1 MDPVSTLAFS
11 CNILDLVERGH
22 TCCRTFKELYKAA
35 DGLSKQRTAILE
47 AIESMQSVI
56 DDLRSTR
63 LSLPRSRTEKD
74 KVDQSL
80 LLVASRCEDL
90 ASDLAAAIEHCR
102 VKKTGSL
109 LSTAKAAV
117 RALLTQDDIAKIE
130 LALQQRGETL
140 HMLLLTC
147 THRDVAFLLDQ
158 IKATEIHHETRHSQV
173 MQKLRQLDSQ
183 MGPAGFLQNGFKDAP
198 MVRKNITEASEL
210 AKETQPMLN
219 RQLILSS
226 LKFLGNDMRMEEVHE
241 AADETFGWILEVA
254 ADTSLGDPDEIK
266 FAKWLKNG
274 LGVFHVTGKPGS
286 GKSTLMKY
294 IVDDPRTSGL
304 LAHWAGVK
312 KLVISKFF
320 LWRLGSR
327 EQKNFRGLTKGLLYS
342 AVHSAPELIEF
353 LFPQYWD
360 PPGVISKSARMRVE
374 FDITDRDVTNAFS
387 RLVGGMPEIA
397 DRFQICFFI
406 DGLDEF
412 DEHQGV
418 SFLQLRR
425 NILQWT
431 SALPESLKICVT
443 SRQWPVFEG
452 MASSESHKMS
462 LHDLTQNDIS
472 KLVTN
477 TLNNHENFQR
487 LQTTDPIGCQMLINE
502 VVNDAEGVFLWV
514 TLILRSLEDGLS
526 NNDPLSLLQSRVATT
541 PQQLNEFFETII
553 NSIDTEHRRS
563 AYLLFAIVMRMTGSL
578 ISSPDRSPE
587 LRQFD
592 LTLTANWTPEN
603 LPISYLSLLGASFL
617 FWALDGNQ
625 PLDATT
631 RPGTKKCEEE
641 MAEKL
646 KVAAVQVRGR
656 CKGLVAVDKM
666 NAVKFIHRTIPEY
679 LQQYLGTR
687 AQDHGISDGMIGQM
701 LLWTLL
707 AEVKYLGMR
716 QLYSGPPDAA
726 LQRPSA
732 MVLKAA
738 KPVEHSLPWFEVKE
752 DNDESQTGEN
762 EVSYDGSNDI
772 QNQGY
777 SPDEAE
783 VVPVDRFVTVAKNNG
798 TNSAMLKRSTDGRDH
813 YSEGSSPESE
823 PRYSLSTPLIEDDI
837 LRQDS
842 LLNMQSQVSTPQ
854 SIHHESERDANL
866 TAVDQVNKGSQGQD
880 QHPILGCSLP
890 VTELSL
896 RELVRELTS
905 GSSFDEGGSNAQPL
919 GSLSPALCT
928 IHTTPSL
935 DGLLSLSD
943 GEQDNQKDTS
953 DARSGLA
960 LTKEH
965 LQELESIQGQ
975 HRESSRS
982 ETSSDYPDSSASA
995 HSTTQTKLERDKL
1008 ISRARQGG
1016 YSGFVAGLS
1025 TSHVYLR
1032 GTTQIEIAHASEH
1045 HCTFFTT
1052 PAGYR
1057 GDCIEVSARFGYAL
1071 SRLRQVDL
1079 FGQRKTFE
1087 ILDAL
1092 DREASQAQW
1101 AVDHPPDYLWD
1112 TVREPFFQETLRL
1125 GHEANHLKG
1134 RISFSFVGIAAFLG
1148 LHEYLAWRL
1157 EHMGDRFE
1165 PTSLFASYLL
1175 SNIMGGLLW
1184 SPSSVRLLCLKHLFG
1199 RGVSAN
1205 LPMCFGWYPNHNAD
1219 LGSVWHSYLFDLFCE
1234 HRGFH
1239 YRRVGDPDSS
1249 IPSWA
1254 LVFDEENWK
1263 IVEICL
1269 EEGGADPEFAVF
1281 MKTLSRGFPE
1291 EREYEDCYVTL
1302 GCYAEVLPRAF
1313 RTEFSLIRDLI
1324 QRRTEQGKRKEAVAL
1339 ASRLIDQHQ
1348 ASHLMDD
1355 SKELPNMLIELM
1367 LNTQKPSFA
1376 GDIIRP
1382 WWTYLRHRLSA
1393 ASRQQQE
1400 NLVVRP
1406 SAHTDNM
1413 MHLEL
1418 LRKFRASLEDIIYH
1432 LRPRDQAK
1440 LLSLIQKARQSR
1452 QPSSRWSFIR
1462 EFIFRLHT
1470 RLRSATS
1477 TRLLPGVMRSF
1488 LVTRAVIEELLI
1500 SQSTKIAFSAI
1511 RNARFELLPHVYVGK

>member
-35 DGLSKQRTAILE
+35 NGLSKQRSAILE

-56 DDLRSTR
+56 DDLCSTR

-74 KVDQSL
+74 KVDRSL

-102 VKKTGSL
+102 VKKPGSL
-109 LSTAKAAV
+109 LSTAKGAV

-147 THRDVAFLLDQ
+147 TQ
-158 IKATEIHHETRHSQV
+158 
-173 MQKLRQLDSQ
+173 
-183 MGPAGFLQNGFKDAP
+183 
-198 MVRKNITEASEL
+198 
-210 AKETQPMLN
+210 
-219 RQLILSS
+219 
-226 LKFLGNDMRMEEVHE
+226 NDMRMEEVHE

-254 ADTSLGDPDEIK
+254 ADTSLGDSDEIN

-327 EQKNFRGLTKGLLYS
+327 EQKSFRGLTKGLLYS
-342 AVHSAPELIEF
+342 AVRSAPELIEF

-374 FDITDRDVTNAFS
+374 FDITERDVTTAFS

-477 TLNNHENFQR
+477 TLNNHENFQK

-563 AYLLFAIVMRMTGSL
+563 AYFLFAIIMRMAGSL

-592 LTLTANWTPEN
+592 LTLTDNWTPYN

-625 PLDATT
+625 PLDATAW
-631 RPGTKKCEEE
+631 PEKKKSDGELT
-641 MAEKL
+641 EKL

-656 CKGLVAVDKM
+656 CKGLVVVDKM
-666 NAVKFIHRTIPEY
+666 HTVKFIHRTIPEY

-687 AQDHGISDGMIGQM
+687 AQDHGISDGMLGQM

-707 AEVKYLGMR
+707 AEVKFLGTH
-716 QLYSGPPDAA
+716 QLYSGP
-726 LQRPSA
+726 
-732 MVLKAA
+732 
-738 KPVEHSLPWFEVKE
+738 
-752 DNDESQTGEN
+752 
-762 EVSYDGSNDI
+762 
-772 QNQGY
+772 
-777 SPDEAE
+777 
-783 VVPVDRFVTVAKNNG
+783 
-798 TNSAMLKRSTDGRDH
+798 
-813 YSEGSSPESE
+813 
-823 PRYSLSTPLIEDDI
+823 
-837 LRQDS
+837 
-842 LLNMQSQVSTPQ
+842 
-854 SIHHESERDANL
+854 
-866 TAVDQVNKGSQGQD
+866 
-880 QHPILGCSLP
+880 
-890 VTELSL
+890 
-896 RELVRELTS
+896 
-905 GSSFDEGGSNAQPL
+905 
-919 GSLSPALCT
+919 
-928 IHTTPSL
+928 
-935 DGLLSLSD
+935 
-943 GEQDNQKDTS
+943 
-953 DARSGLA
+953 
-960 LTKEH
+960 
-965 LQELESIQGQ
+965 
-975 HRESSRS
+975 
-982 ETSSDYPDSSASA
+982 AS
-995 HSTTQTKLERDKL
+995 
-1008 ISRARQGG
+1008 
-1016 YSGFVAGLS
+1016 
-1025 TSHVYLR
+1025 
-1032 GTTQIEIAHASEH
+1032 
-1045 HCTFFTT
+1045 
-1052 PAGYR
+1052 
-1057 GDCIEVSARFGYAL
+1057 FGYAL

-1079 FGQRKTFE
+1079 FDQRKTFE

-1092 DREASQAQW
+1092 DREAIHAQW
-1101 AVDHPPDYLWD
+1101 AVDHPPDYLWG
-1112 TVREPFFQETLRL
+1112 TVKEPFFQETLRL
-1125 GHEANHLKG
+1125 GCEAKHFPC
-1134 RISFSFVGIAAFLG
+1134 RMSFSVVGIAAFLG

-1175 SNIMGGLLW
+1175 TNIMGGLLW
-1184 SPSSVRLLCLKHLFG
+1184 SPSSVRLLCLKHLFD

-1205 LPMCFGWYPNHNAD
+1205 LPMCFEWYQNHNTD
-1219 LGSVWHSYLFDLFCE
+1219 LGSVWHSYLFDLFCK

-1249 IPSWA
+1249 IQSWV

-1263 IVEICL
+1263 TVEICL
-1269 EEGGADPEFAVF
+1269 EEGGANPEFAVF
-1281 MKTLSRGFPE
+1281 MKTRGFPE
-1291 EREYEDCYVTL
+1291 EWQDDDYFVTL
-1302 GCYAEVLPRAF
+1302 GCCAEVMPVSHRREL
-1313 RTEFSLIRDLI
+1313 SMIRDLI
-1324 QRRTEQGKRKEAVAL
+1324 QGRTEQGQREEVVTL
-1339 ASRLIDQHQ
+1339 TSRLINQHQ
-1348 ASHLMDD
+1348 ASYLMDD
-1355 SKELPNMLIELM
+1355 SKELTNILIELM

-1376 GDIIRP
+1376 GDIIIP
-1382 WWTYLRHRLSA
+1382 WWTYLSHRLSA

-1400 NLVVRP
+1400 NQ
-1406 SAHTDNM
+1406 D
-1413 MHLEL
+1413 
-1418 LRKFRASLEDIIYH
+1418 
-1432 LRPRDQAK
+1432 
-1440 LLSLIQKARQSR
+1440 
-1452 QPSSRWSFIR
+1452 
-1462 EFIFRLHT
+1462 T

-1511 RNARFELLPHVYVGK
+1511 RNARFELLPHAYVVI

>member
-22 TCCRTFKELYKAA
+22 ACCRTFKELYKAA
-35 DGLSKQRTAILE
+35 DGISKQRSAILE

-254 ADTSLGDPDEIK
+254 ADTSLGDSDEIN
-266 FAKWLKNG
+266 FAKWLRNG

-374 FDITDRDVTNAFS
+374 FDITERDVTNAFS
-387 RLVGGMPEIA
+387 RLVGGIPDIA

-412 DEHQGV
+412 DEHQGA

-487 LQTTDPIGCQMLINE
+487 LQTTDPIGCQRLINE

-563 AYLLFAIVMRMTGSL
+563 AYFLFAMVMRMTGTL

-603 LPISYLSLLGASFL
+603 LPISYLSLLGTSFL

-631 RPGTKKCEEE
+631 RPGTKECEEE
-641 MAEKL
+641 MTEKL

-679 LQQYLGTR
+679 LQQYLGIR
-687 AQDHGISDGMIGQM
+687 AQDHGISDGMVGQM

-716 QLYSGPPDAA
+716 QLYSGPPNGP
-726 LQRPSA
+726 LRRHSA
-732 MVLKAA
+732 MALKAS
-738 KPVEHSLPWFEVKE
+738 KPVEHSLLRIEVKE
-752 DNDESQTGEN
+752 DNDETQAGEN
-762 EVSYDGSNDI
+762 DVSDGGPYDTQSQDH
-772 QNQGY
+772 
-777 SPDEAE
+777 SPSEKE
-783 VVPVDRFVTVAKNNG
+783 VVPVDRFVTVVEDNG
-798 TNSAMLKRSTDGRDH
+798 TNSARLERSTDRG
-813 YSEGSSPESE
+813 
-823 PRYSLSTPLIEDDI
+823 
-837 LRQDS
+837 
-842 LLNMQSQVSTPQ
+842 
-854 SIHHESERDANL
+854 
-866 TAVDQVNKGSQGQD
+866 D
-880 QHPILGCSLP
+880 QHPVLGCSLP
-890 VTELSL
+890 VTELHL
-896 RELVRELTS
+896 RELVRELRS
-905 GSSFDEGGSNAQPL
+905 ESSFDEVGSNAQPPEWVE
-919 GSLSPALCT
+919 SLSPALRT
-928 IHTTPSL
+928 IHIAPSL
-935 DGLLSLSD
+935 DSLLSLSD
-943 GEQDNQKDTS
+943 VEQDSQKDTN
-953 DARSGLA
+953 DARSKVKLPGPLESADPDHVERFSLPLA
-960 LTKEH
+960 LIKDH
-965 LQELESIQGQ
+965 LQKLESIEGQ
-975 HRESSRS
+975 HPESSRS
-982 ETSSDYPDSSASA
+982 ETSSDYPDLSASA
-995 HSTTQTKLERDKL
+995 HSATPINHERDKL
-1008 ISRARQGG
+1008 ISRVRERG
-1016 YSGFVAGLS
+1016 YSGDVANPEP

-1032 GTTQIEIAHASEH
+1032 GTTQIEIAHSTEQH
-1045 HCTFFTT
+1045 GTFLTT
-1052 PAGYR
+1052 PAEYR
-1057 GDCIEVSARFGYAL
+1057 GDCIEVTARFGYAL

-1079 FGQRKTFE
+1079 CGQRKTFE

-1092 DREASQAQW
+1092 DREASHAQW

-1112 TVREPFFQETLRL
+1112 TVREPFFQETLRI
-1125 GHEANHLKG
+1125 GREANHLTG
-1134 RISFSFVGIAAFLG
+1134 RISFSIVGIAAFLG

-1175 SNIMGGLLW
+1175 SNVMGGLLW

-1199 RGVSAN
+1199 QGVSAN
-1205 LPMCFGWYPNHNAD
+1205 LPMCFGWYQNHNAD

-1234 HRGFH
+1234 QRGFH
-1239 YRRVGDPDSS
+1239 YRRVGDPDSP
-1249 IPSWA
+1249 IPSWVH
-1254 LVFDEENWK
+1254 VFDEENWK
-1263 IVEICL
+1263 AVEVCL
-1269 EEGGADPEFAVF
+1269 EEGGADPEFTVL
-1281 MKTLSRGFPE
+1281 MKVAGQGFPE
-1291 EREYEDCYVTL
+1291 ELWNEEYIDTL
-1302 GCYAEVLPRAF
+1302 GCYAEVIPPFINA
-1313 RTEFSLIRDLI
+1313 EQFSMIGDLI
-1324 QRRTEQGKRKEAVAL
+1324 KRRTEQGQRYEVVTL
-1339 ASRLIDQHQ
+1339 TSRLINQHQ
-1348 ASHLMDD
+1348 ASHFLDV
-1355 SKELPNMLIELM
+1355 SKDLPNILTELM
-1367 LNTQKPSFA
+1367 INTQPSSFA
-1376 GDIIRP
+1376 SDIIRP
-1382 WWTYLRHRLSA
+1382 WRTYLSHRLSA
-1393 ASRQQQE
+1393 AGRQQHKNQ
-1400 NLVVRP
+1400 VVNNSFANTEDKTR
-1406 SAHTDNM
+1406 
-1413 MHLEL
+1413 LEIFN
-1418 LRKFRASLEDIIYH
+1418 KFRVSLEDIIYH

-1440 LLSLIQKARQSR
+1440 LLALIQKARQSR
-1452 QPSSRWSFIR
+1452 HPSSRWSFIK
-1462 EFIFRLHT
+1462 EFISGLQI

-1477 TRLLPGVMRSF
+1477 TRLLPGVRRLF

-1500 SQSTKIAFSAI
+1500 PQSTRIAFSAI
-1511 RNARFELLPHVYVGK
+1511 RDARFELLPYIYVNSVLIIFLSILLTYM